1 MCERKKF
8 GTKGFNMMYPF
19 SLGDLRDSSIVLNN
33 YMEGAGGSGK
43 IPWDDLRYIFTSLV
57 DYYISEGM
65 RPDQVADNV
74 YGDPELDWVVL
85 TSANIINVRDEWPL
99 DSREIYEFAYNK
111 YGNDLNQIRHYETK
125 EVKDSSDRLILPKGK
140 IVDSGFTIPDPSSPT
155 ATLNPVGGVTN
166 YEYESKLNDAK
177 RSIYIISPD
186 YLQVFLN
193 DMKDIMRY
201 TDSSQFIDVDLIQTE
216 NTRNTDPN

>member
-1 MCERKKF
+1 MTYFRELPNLNYQSTSSDRSSSRDYVVVKNIFRRAK
-8 GTKGFNMMYPF
+8 
-19 SLGDLRDSSIVLNN
+19 LRD
-33 YMEGAGGSGK
+33 
-43 IPWDDLRYIFTSLV
+43 DLKYIFTSLV
-57 DYYISEGM
+57 DYYIGDGI
-65 RPDQVADNV
+65 RPDQVADNI

-99 DSREIYEFAYNK
+99 DSYEIYNYSLTK
-111 YGNDLNQIRHYETK
+111 YGDDLNQIRHYETT
-125 EVKDSSDRLILPKGK
+125 EVKDSSGRLILPKGK
-140 IVDSGFTIPDPSSPT
+140 VVDSGFTIPDPSSST

-166 YEYESKLNDAK
+166 YEYESKLNDEK

-201 TDSSQFIDVDLIQTE
+201 TDSSQFVDVDLIQTE

>member
-1 MCERKKF
+1 MTYFRELPNLNYQSTLSDRSSSEDYVVVKNIFRRAK
-8 GTKGFNMMYPF
+8 
-19 SLGDLRDSSIVLNN
+19 LRD
-33 YMEGAGGSGK
+33 
-43 IPWDDLRYIFTSLV
+43 DLKNVFTSLV
-57 DYYISEGM
+57 DYYIRDGI
-65 RPDQVADNV
+65 RPDQVADAV

-99 DSREIYEFAYNK
+99 SSYEIYNYALNK
-111 YGNDLNQIRHYETK
+111 YGKDLNQIRHYETT
-125 EVKDSSDRLILPKGK
+125 EVKDSSGRLILPKGK

-155 ATLNPVGGVTN
+155 ATLNPVGGVTY
-166 YEYESKLNDAK
+166 YEYESKLNDVK
-177 RSIYIISPD
+177 RSIYIITPN

-201 TDSSQFIDVDLIQTE
+201 KDSSQFVNTNLIQTE

>member
-1 MCERKKF
+1 MTYFREL
-8 GTKGFNMMYPF
+8 P
-19 SLGDLRDSSIVLNN
+19 DLNYQSTLSDRSSSQDYVQVKNLFRR
-33 YMEGAGGSGK
+33 AK
-43 IPWDDLRYIFTSLV
+43 LRDDLRYIFTSLI
-57 DYYISEGM
+57 DYYITEGM

-99 DSREIYEFAYNK
+99 DSREMYEFASNK

-125 EVKDSSDRLILPKGK
+125 EVKDSSGRLILPKGK
-140 IVDSGFTIPDPSSPT
+140 VVDSGFTIPDPSSPT

>member
-1 MCERKKF
+1 MTYFRELPNLNYQSTSSDRSSSEDYVVVKNIFRRAK
-8 GTKGFNMMYPF
+8 
-19 SLGDLRDSSIVLNN
+19 LRD
-33 YMEGAGGSGK
+33 
-43 IPWDDLRYIFTSLV
+43 DLKYVFTSLV
-57 DYYISEGM
+57 DYYIRDGI
-65 RPDQVADNV
+65 RPDQVADAT

-99 DSREIYEFAYNK
+99 DSYEIYNYALNK
-111 YGNDLNQIRHYETK
+111 YGNDLNQIRHYETT
-125 EVKDSSDRLILPKGK
+125 EVKDSSGRLILPKGK
-140 IVDSGFTIPDPSSPT
+140 VVDSGFTIPDPSSST

-166 YEYESKLNDAK
+166 YEYENKLNDEK
-177 RSIYIISPD
+177 RSIYILSPN

-201 TDSSQFIDVDLIQTE
+201 KDSSQFVNINLIQTE

>member
-1 MCERKKF
+1 MTYFRELPNLNYQSTSSDRSSSEDYVVVKNIFRRAK
-8 GTKGFNMMYPF
+8 
-19 SLGDLRDSSIVLNN
+19 LRD
-33 YMEGAGGSGK
+33 
-43 IPWDDLRYIFTSLV
+43 DLKYIFTSLI
-57 DYYISEGM
+57 DYYIRDGV
-65 RPDQVADNV
+65 RPDQVADSI

-99 DSREIYEFAYNK
+99 DSFEVYNYSLNK
-111 YGNDLNQIRHYETK
+111 YGDDLNQIRHYETI
-125 EVKDSSDRLILPKGK
+125 EVKDSSGRLILPKGK
-140 IVDSGFTIPDPSSPT
+140 VVDAGFTIPDPSSPT

-166 YEYESKLNDAK
+166 YEYESKLNDEK
-177 RSIYIISPD
+177 RSIYILTPN

-201 TDSSQFIDVDLIQTE
+201 KDSSQFVNTNVIQTE

>member
-1 MCERKKF
+1 MTYFRELPNLNYQSTSSDRSSSEDYVVVKNIFRRAK
-8 GTKGFNMMYPF
+8 
-19 SLGDLRDSSIVLNN
+19 LRD
-33 YMEGAGGSGK
+33 
-43 IPWDDLRYIFTSLV
+43 DLKFVFTSLV
-57 DYYISEGM
+57 DYYIRDGV
-65 RPDQVADNV
+65 RPDQVADSM

-99 DSREIYEFAYNK
+99 DSFEVYNYSLNK
-111 YGNDLNQIRHYETK
+111 YGDDLNQIRHYETT
-125 EVKDSSDRLILPKGK
+125 EVKDSSGRLILPKGK
-140 IVDSGFTIPDPSSPT
+140 VVDSGFTIPDPSSPT

-166 YEYESKLNDAK
+166 YEYESKLNDEK
-177 RSIYIISPD
+177 RSIYILTPN

-201 TDSSQFIDVDLIQTE
+201 KDSSQFVNTNVIQTE

>member
-1 MCERKKF
+1 MTYFRELPNLNYQSTSSDRSSSEDYVVVKNIFRRAK
-8 GTKGFNMMYPF
+8 
-19 SLGDLRDSSIVLNN
+19 LRD
-33 YMEGAGGSGK
+33 
-43 IPWDDLRYIFTSLV
+43 DLKYVFTSLV
-57 DYYISEGM
+57 DYYIGDGI
-65 RPDQVADNV
+65 RPDQVADNI

-99 DSREIYEFAYNK
+99 DSGEMYNYALNK
-111 YGNDLNQIRHYETK
+111 YGNDLNQIRHYETT
-125 EVKDSSDRLILPKGK
+125 EVKDSSGRLILPKGK
-140 IVDSGFTIPDPSSPT
+140 VVDSGFTIPDPSSST
-155 ATLNPVGGVTN
+155 ATLNPVAGVTN
-166 YEYESKLNDAK
+166 YEYESKLNDEK

-201 TDSSQFIDVDLIQTE
+201 TDSSQFVDVDLIQTE

>member
-1 MCERKKF
+1 MTYFRELPNLNYQSTLSDRSSSEDYVVVKNIFRRAK
-8 GTKGFNMMYPF
+8 
-19 SLGDLRDSSIVLNN
+19 LRD
-33 YMEGAGGSGK
+33 
-43 IPWDDLRYIFTSLV
+43 DLKNVFTSLV
-57 DYYISEGM
+57 DYYIRDGI
-65 RPDQVADNV
+65 RPDQVADAV

-99 DSREIYEFAYNK
+99 SSYEIYNYALNK
-111 YGNDLNQIRHYETK
+111 YGKDLNQIRHYETT
-125 EVKDSSDRLILPKGK
+125 EVKDSSGRLILPKGK

-155 ATLNPVGGVTN
+155 ATLNPVGGVTY

-177 RSIYIISPD
+177 RSIYIITPN

-201 TDSSQFIDVDLIQTE
+201 KDSSQFVNTNLIQTE

>member
-1 MCERKKF
+1 MTYFRELPNLNYQSTALDRSSSEDYVQVKNIFRRAK
-8 GTKGFNMMYPF
+8 
-19 SLGDLRDSSIVLNN
+19 LRD
-33 YMEGAGGSGK
+33 
-43 IPWDDLRYIFTSLV
+43 DLKYVFTSLV
-57 DYYISEGM
+57 DYYIKDGV

-99 DSREIYEFAYNK
+99 DSYEIYNYAFNK
-111 YGNDLNQIRHYETK
+111 YGDDLNQIRHYETT
-125 EVKDSSDRLILPKGK
+125 EVKDSSGRLILPKGK
-140 IVDSGFTIPDPSSPT
+140 VVDSGFTIPDPSSST

-166 YEYESKLNDAK
+166 YEYESKLNDEK
-177 RSIYIISPD
+177 RSIYIISPG

-201 TDSSQFIDVDLIQTE
+201 TDSSQFVNTNLIQTE

>member
-1 MCERKKF
+1 MTYFRELPNLNYQSTSSDRSSSRDYVVVKNIFRRAKLR
-8 GTKGFNMMYPF
+8 N
-19 SLGDLRDSSIVLNN
+19 DL
-33 YMEGAGGSGK
+33 K
-43 IPWDDLRYIFTSLV
+43 YIFTSLV
-57 DYYISEGM
+57 DYYIKDGV

-99 DSREIYEFAYNK
+99 NSYETYNYSLNK
-111 YGNDLNQIRHYETK
+111 YGDDLNQIRHYETT
-125 EVKDSSDRLILPKGK
+125 EVKDSSGRLILPKGK
-140 IVDSGFTIPDPSSPT
+140 VVDSGFTIPDPSSST

-166 YEYESKLNDAK
+166 YEYESKLNDEK
-177 RSIYIISPD
+177 RSIYIISPG

-201 TDSSQFIDVDLIQTE
+201 TDSSQFVNTNLIQTE

>member
-1 MCERKKF
+1 MTYFRELPNLNYQSTSSDRSSSRDYVVVKNIFRRAK
-8 GTKGFNMMYPF
+8 
-19 SLGDLRDSSIVLNN
+19 LRD
-33 YMEGAGGSGK
+33 
-43 IPWDDLRYIFTSLV
+43 DLKYIFTSLV
-57 DYYISEGM
+57 DYYIKDGV

-99 DSREIYEFAYNK
+99 NSYEIYNYSLNK
-111 YGNDLNQIRHYETK
+111 YGNDLNQIRHYETT
-125 EVKDSSDRLILPKGK
+125 EVKDSSGRLILPKGK
-140 IVDSGFTIPDPSSPT
+140 VVDSGFTIPDPSSST

-166 YEYESKLNDAK
+166 YEYESKLNDEK
-177 RSIYIISPD
+177 RSIYILSPN

-201 TDSSQFIDVDLIQTE
+201 KDSSQFVNINLIQTE

>member
-1 MCERKKF
+1 MTYFRELPNLNYQSTSSDRSSSRDYVVVKNIFRRAK
-8 GTKGFNMMYPF
+8 
-19 SLGDLRDSSIVLNN
+19 LRD
-33 YMEGAGGSGK
+33 
-43 IPWDDLRYIFTSLV
+43 DLKYIFTSLV
-57 DYYISEGM
+57 DYYIKDGV

-99 DSREIYEFAYNK
+99 NSYEIYNYSLNK
-111 YGNDLNQIRHYETK
+111 YGNDLNQIRHYETT
-125 EVKDSSDRLILPKGK
+125 EVKDSSGRLILPKGK
-140 IVDSGFTIPDPSSPT
+140 VVDSGFTIPDPSSST

-166 YEYESKLNDAK
+166 YEYESKLNDEK
-177 RSIYIISPD
+177 RSIYILSPN

-201 TDSSQFIDVDLIQTE
+201 TDSSQFVNTNLIQTE

>member
-1 MCERKKF
+1 MTYFRELPNLNYQSTLSDRSSSQDYVQVKNLFRRAK
-8 GTKGFNMMYPF
+8 
-19 SLGDLRDSSIVLNN
+19 LR
-33 YMEGAGGSGK
+33 
-43 IPWDDLRYIFTSLV
+43 DDLRYIFTSLV

-177 RSIYIISPD
+177 RSIHIISPD

>member
-1 MCERKKF
+1 MTYFRELPNLNYQSTSADRSSSEDYVVVKNIFRRAK
-8 GTKGFNMMYPF
+8 
-19 SLGDLRDSSIVLNN
+19 LRD
-33 YMEGAGGSGK
+33 
-43 IPWDDLRYIFTSLV
+43 DLKYIFTSLV
-57 DYYISEGM
+57 DYYIKDGV

-99 DSREIYEFAYNK
+99 NSYEIYNYSLNK
-111 YGNDLNQIRHYETK
+111 YGNDLNQIRHYETT
-125 EVKDSSDRLILPKGK
+125 EVKDSSGRLILPKGK
-140 IVDSGFTIPDPSSPT
+140 VVDSGFTIPDPSSST

-166 YEYESKLNDAK
+166 YEYESKLNDEK
-177 RSIYIISPD
+177 RSIYIISPG

-201 TDSSQFIDVDLIQTE
+201 TDSSQFVNTNLIQTE

>member
-1 MCERKKF
+1 MTYFRELPNLNYQSTLSDRSSSEDYVVVKNIFRRAK
-8 GTKGFNMMYPF
+8 
-19 SLGDLRDSSIVLNN
+19 LRD
-33 YMEGAGGSGK
+33 
-43 IPWDDLRYIFTSLV
+43 DLKYVFTSLV
-57 DYYISEGM
+57 DYYIRDGI
-65 RPDQVADNV
+65 RPDQVADAV

-99 DSREIYEFAYNK
+99 SSYEIYNYALNK
-111 YGNDLNQIRHYETK
+111 YGKDLNQIRHYETT
-125 EVKDSSDRLILPKGK
+125 EVKDSSGRLILPKGK

-155 ATLNPVGGVTN
+155 ATLNPVGGVTY

-177 RSIYIISPD
+177 RSIYIITPN

-201 TDSSQFIDVDLIQTE
+201 KDSSQFVNTNLIQTE

>member
-1 MCERKKF
+1 MTYFRELPNLNYQSTSSDRSSSRDYVVVKYIFRRAK
-8 GTKGFNMMYPF
+8 
-19 SLGDLRDSSIVLNN
+19 LRD
-33 YMEGAGGSGK
+33 
-43 IPWDDLRYIFTSLV
+43 DLKYVFTSLV
-57 DYYISEGM
+57 DYYIKDGV

-99 DSREIYEFAYNK
+99 NSYEIYNYSLNK
-111 YGNDLNQIRHYETK
+111 YGNDLNQIRHYETT
-125 EVKDSSDRLILPKGK
+125 EVKDSSGRLILPKGK
-140 IVDSGFTIPDPSSPT
+140 VVDSGFTIPDPSSST

-166 YEYESKLNDAK
+166 YEYESKLNDEK
-177 RSIYIISPD
+177 RSIYIISPG

-201 TDSSQFIDVDLIQTE
+201 TDSSQFVNTNLIQTE